1 MTTVVVPA
9 KSFRRAKSRLEDA
22 LDAPA
27 RAALAR
33 SLLEHV
39 LDAVADCDGVTGVVI
54 VTDGDDVEA
63 VAHHRGLRCVRDAG
77 EPPLRVAVDLGL
89 GAARACPADAALV
102 LMADLPWLS
111 SGDVA
116 ALLAGLDHADVVI
129 GPDAPHLGTNALAL
143 GSGVCMPTAFG
154 RTDSFQEHVARATAV
169 GLRVRVHDSPGVAFD
184 VDTPADLRAMSAL
197 RDRRYARTGSAGR
210 V

>member
-9 KSFRRAKSRLEDA
+9 KSFGRAKSRLEDA

-39 LDAVADCDGVTGVVI
+39 LDAVAACDAVADVLV
-54 VTDGDDVEA
+54 VTDGDDVA
-63 VAHHRGLRCVRDAG
+63 LLAHERGLRCVRDPG
-77 EPPLRVAVDLGL
+77 EPPLRLAVDLGL
-89 GAARACPADAALV
+89 DAAFAGPAGPALV

-111 SGDVA
+111 PSDVSGLLA
-116 ALLAGLDHADVVI
+116 ALDRADVVL
-129 GPDAPHLGTNALAL
+129 GPDAQHLGTNALAL
-143 GSGVCMPTAFG
+143 GPGVRMPTAFG
-154 RTDSFQEHVARATAV
+154 RADSFAEHVARATAL
-169 GLRVRVHDSPGVAFD
+169 GLRVRLHESPGVAFD